1 MALSRSAIEDIKTSL
16 RKYKEVSEEVVQEA
30 VNEYLCERVVDS

>member
-1 MALSRSAIEDIKTSL
+1 MEEIKASL
-16 RKYKEVSEEVVQEA
+16 RKYKEVSEDVVQEA